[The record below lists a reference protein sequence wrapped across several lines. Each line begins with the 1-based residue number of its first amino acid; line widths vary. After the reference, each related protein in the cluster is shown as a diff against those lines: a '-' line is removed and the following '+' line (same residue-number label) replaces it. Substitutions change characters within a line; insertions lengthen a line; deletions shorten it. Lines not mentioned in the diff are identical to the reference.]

1 MKTISCA
8 LRGRGGAS
16 GMKDSWHLVLEVG
29 GDCAF
34 NITTVQKDSLIIE
47 IYADRESTEAEGER
61 V

>member
-1 MKTISCA
+1 MQ
-8 LRGRGGAS
+8 
-16 GMKDSWHLVLEVG
+16 DSWHLVLEVG